1 MAPSSK
7 LAAQAVLGLR
17 LHQALPLLGAGS
29 MERFIRYLEV
39 NFAILCCFFSGILT
53 LSKLPHEL
61 WSSTES
67 GVVVVSKKLREEY
80 SEKVEAVAQTIRQRG
95 PPPKGG
101 LSTHSLLVMH
111 RLLWIGAA
119 LASSDMRLFIAVGL
133 LQFVAAPYSLVCSFM
148 LFLMHFCTMCLG
160 HLASGLALSVIPLPH
175 CFSME
180 IGSTLIGL
188 VLLLDFAATAYYAF
202 WACSDGLPKKLPL
215 RETLYHMIYGTFQ
228 AKTYILLVLVMCR
241 GHRLNLAWLALDAV
255 AGISPLIN
263 NFMQRTVLSWESL
276 FYHIHRMEHL
286 PGVYEHAH
294 RLHHYLPDGTAWDAH
309 VHSGAG
315 FPEEW
320 FYLMHDIFL
329 VRVVGLPPPFMTYR
343 LLKYQLGNKDGHQRR
358 VEPYQVEQYHQDHHL
373 FHRKNFGFN
382 RPCLDM
388 IFDTYKP
395 TTKKHLDVNGAIYL
409 KEETSENIMIHIK
422 VVDRK
427 LLFQSSQRPAAWQ
440 KPLRELMN
448 FLCHFH

>member
-1 MAPSSK
+1 
-7 LAAQAVLGLR
+7 
-17 LHQALPLLGAGS
+17 
-29 MERFIRYLEV
+29 MERAARYLEV
-39 NFAILCCFFSGILT
+39 NFVILRAFISGIAT
-53 LSKLPHEL
+53 LSQLPHEL
-61 WSSTES
+61 WSSTKN
-67 GVVVVSKKLREEY
+67 GVVVVPKRLTQEY
-80 SEKVEAVAQTIRQRG
+80 IGKIDAVAQAIRQKG
-95 PPPKGG
+95 PPPQAG

-111 RLLWIGAA
+111 RWLWIGTA
-119 LASSDMRLFIAVGL
+119 LVSCDMRIFVAVGL
-133 LQFVAAPYSLVCSFM
+133 LQFLAAPYSLVCSFM
-148 LFLMHFCTMCLG
+148 LFVMHFNTMCLG
-160 HLASGLALSVIPLPH
+160 HLASGLALSVVPLPS
-175 CFSME
+175 CCSVE
-180 IGSTLIGL
+180 IGSAVIGM

-228 AKTYILLVLVMCR
+228 AKTYILLVLTMCWGYR
-241 GHRLNLAWLALDAV
+241 INLAWLALDAV
-255 AGISPLIN
+255 VGISPLVN

-294 RLHHYLPDGTAWDAH
+294 RMHHYLPDGTAWDAH

-329 VRVVGLPPPFMTYR
+329 VRVLGLPPPFMTYR

-358 VEPYQVEQYHQDHHL
+358 MEPYKEEQYHQDHHL

-388 IFDTYKP
+388 VFDTYKP
-395 TTKKHLDVNGAIYL
+395 TMKKRLEVNGAIYS
-409 KEETSENIMIHIK
+409 KEETSDSIMIHIE
-422 VVDRK
+422 VVDEK
-427 LLFQSSQRPAAWQ
+427 LLSISSQRPAGWQ
-440 KPLRELMN
+440 QPFLKLMRFLWPL
-448 FLCHFH
+448 H